1 MPMRLQMRGSNERK
15 LRELLKMS
23 KIGGDYISKI
33 KQDIQFFLH
42 FVLHLFTTNQMVS
55 AKT

>member
-1 MPMRLQMRGSNERK
+1 MRLQMRGSNERK